1 MKLSG
6 FILALFYFIS
16 SIGYGLEVHYCL
28 GEISDVNYALFDT
41 HCACDELVE
50 KPVKGCCEE
59 KSFFVQL
66 EEDHSAPALVDVS
79 NTFLPLIA
87 EFNWSPFNIE
97 QDSSVKTYTFLD
109 RGPPKSIDRVIEYHS
124 LIIYS

>member
-1 MKLSG
+1 VKLSG
-6 FILALFYFIS
+6 IILALFYFIS

-41 HCACDELVE
+41 YCTCDDLVE

-66 EEDHSAPALVDVS
+66 EEEHDTPAVVDIS
-79 NTFLPLIA
+79 IA
-87 EFNWSPFNIE
+87 ILSIISEFDWSPFNIE
-97 QDSSVKTYTFLD
+97 QDSNTKTYSFLD

-124 LIIYS
+124 LIIYG